1 MKLSA
6 CIENTYMFNEYP
18 ELVDRIGAVK
28 ATGLDTVEFHM
39 WADRDLNAIDRA
51 LKAAGVKLAGLV
63 VNPRCGLADA
73 SKLDFFVESMTKTI
87 AAAKRMRARGVV
99 AAGGPSVPG
108 ETPTQA
114 HTAAVKLLRAIAPV
128 AELEGIS
135 IWLENLNSRID
146 HKGFALDSAIEC
158 LDILDEVNSPAVTLL
173 YDVYHSCVMGESP
186 RDILRRAHR
195 IGHIQ
200 VADTNG
206 RHEPGSGT
214 IDWADFMAAL
224 RESGYK
230 GDIGLEYR
238 PTGDSA
244 ASVAQTRHVLGL

>member
-18 ELVDRIGAVK
+18 ELVERIRAVK
-28 ATGLDTVEFHM
+28 AIGLDTVEFHM
-39 WADRDLNAIDRA
+39 WADRDLDAIDRT
-51 LKAAGVKLAGLV
+51 LKAEGVKLAGLV

-73 SKLDFFVESMTKTI
+73 GKLDFFVEAMTKTI
-87 AAAKRMRARGVV
+87 AATKRMGARGVV
-99 AAGGPSVPG
+99 AAGGPAVPG
-108 ETPTQA
+108 ETPAQA
-114 HTAAVKLLRAIAPV
+114 HAAAVKLLRAIAPV
-128 AELEGIS
+128 AERAGIA

-146 HKGFALDSAIEC
+146 HKGFVLDSADEC
-158 LDILDEVNSPAVTLL
+158 LDILEEVNSPAVTLL

-214 IDWADFMAAL
+214 IDWQDFMAAL
-224 RESGYK
+224 RQSGYQ
-230 GDIGLEYR
+230 GDIGMEYR

-244 ASVAQTRHVLGL
+244 ASVAQTRRVLGL